1 MYHNSFIEF
10 YLQKPFIMYS
20 EDNKNHIR
28 LNLNDNPV
36 CCEDANYPT
45 G

>member
-1 MYHNSFIEF
+1 MCRNSFIEF
-10 YLQKPFIMYS
+10 YFQKPFIMYS
-20 EDNKNHIR
+20 ENNKNHNR
-28 LNLNDNPV
+28 LNLIDTPG